1 MMTLKLQIIIGIAL
15 IIALAVIITMIRKR
29 QLELKYSLSWIIAII
44 FVLVL
49 DCFPILLNKL
59 SFFLGI
65 FTPVNMIFFLGLC
78 FSMVII
84 FTLTVTVSRM
94 SERIRKMAQQVAIQE
109 ETIKRLEAVKKADS
123 EENNEQDK

>member
-65 FTPVNMIFFLGLC
+65 FTPVNMIFFLGFC

>member
-59 SFFLGI
+59 SLFGDLYSRKYDILPRILFFDGDHI
-65 FTPVNMIFFLGLC
+65 YAHGHC
-78 FSMVII
+78 FED
-84 FTLTVTVSRM
+84 
-94 SERIRKMAQQVAIQE
+94 EREDKKDGPAGRDPG
-109 ETIKRLEAVKKADS
+109 RDDKKA
-123 EENNEQDK
+123 

>member
-1 MMTLKLQIIIGIAL
+1 MMTLKLQTIIGIAL

-59 SFFLGI
+59 SFFLSNLLLSI
-65 FTPVNMIFFLGLC
+65 IRASLFLL
-78 FSMVII
+78 ILY
-84 FTLTVTVSRM
+84 T
-94 SERIRKMAQQVAIQE
+94 
-109 ETIKRLEAVKKADS
+109 
-123 EENNEQDK
+123 